1 MYADDQHLPA
11 LRRSMYATATGLLLF
26 SQSELQESVEEP
38 EEKGKRPMF
47 DRVISGWNAL
57 NNKLKGI
64 F

>member
-11 LRRSMYATATGLLLF
+11 LRRSMYSTATGLLLF
-26 SQSELQESVEEP
+26 SQGDLQESVEEP
-38 EEKGKRPMF
+38 EEMSKRPMF
-47 DRVISGWNAL
+47 ERVLSGWHAL